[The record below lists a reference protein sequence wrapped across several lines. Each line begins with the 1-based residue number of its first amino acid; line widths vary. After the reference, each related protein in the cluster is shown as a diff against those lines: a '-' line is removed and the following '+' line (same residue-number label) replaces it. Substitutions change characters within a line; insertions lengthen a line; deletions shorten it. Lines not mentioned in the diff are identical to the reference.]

1 MKRRNGL
8 NGKNQRADYL
18 GARGVIRLLCPV
30 CHKTFG
36 TFLHVP
42 QVSIGC
48 HCGVT
53 ISLEGLRDFRYDCGC
68 CGRNSYGKTNFEDP
82 EITVACKCG
91 NPMTLKWDD
100 EKRTYEE

>member
-1 MKRRNGL
+1 MRKQNNL
-8 NGKNQRADYL
+8 NGKSKKKPYA
-18 GARGVIRLLCPV
+18 GASGVLRLVCPV
-30 CHKTFG
+30 CHKFFG

-68 CGRNSYGKTNFEDP
+68 CGRNSYGKTNLEEP
-82 EITVACKCG
+82 EITIPCKCG
-91 NPMTLKWDD
+91 NPMTLRWDD
-100 EKRTYEE
+100 AKSIYEE